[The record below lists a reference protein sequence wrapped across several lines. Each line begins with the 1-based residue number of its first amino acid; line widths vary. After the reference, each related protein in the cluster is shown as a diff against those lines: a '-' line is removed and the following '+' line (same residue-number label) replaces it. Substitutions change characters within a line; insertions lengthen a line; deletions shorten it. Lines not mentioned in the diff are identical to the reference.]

1 MAFPCRGPQEVLLAS
16 GSSLESQVL
25 ESQLREHL
33 GPPIGPPIQLGPR
46 PLRLDLGSVLLTG
59 TALGLLITSIR
70 LAVSAPS
77 LVYFLAYG
85 VTTAALAAGP
95 AAFLILRRARRAR
108 LSGFER
114 GLILEVQG
122 RRRTFLLEELRSLEM
137 KERDLG
143 GRSGGLMRWIALTGP
158 QGERVRFECFAP
170 HGAED
175 RLGSVLVY
183 LLARLVEIIE
193 RKVREGSTVV
203 GWDWVLSREGL
214 SAPADDHPIPL
225 DEIGAVTVRQHK
237 VGLWRP
243 TERYPFFVVP
253 DNSANA
259 LLLMALLSR
268 RLAEREE

>member
-1 MAFPCRGPQEVLLAS
+1 MASR
-16 GSSLESQVL
+16 SSLENQVQ

-33 GPPIGPPIQLGPR
+33 GPPIGPPIALGPK
-46 PLRLDLGSVLLTG
+46 PLRLDFASILLIG
-59 TALGLLITSIR
+59 FALGLLITSVR
-70 LAVSAPS
+70 LALSAPS
-77 LVYFLAYG
+77 LGYFLAYG

-108 LSGFER
+108 LSPFER

-122 RRRTFLLEELRSLEM
+122 RRRSFLLEDLRSLEM
-137 KERDLG
+137 KERDVG

-158 QGERVRFECFAP
+158 DGARVRCEHFAP

-175 RLGSVLVY
+175 RLGFALVF
-183 LLARLVEIIE
+183 LLAQLVEVTE
-193 RKVREGSTVV
+193 RKVQKGGIVS

-214 SAPADDHPIPL
+214 SAPADDHPMPL
-225 DEIGAVTVRQHK
+225 DEIGAVTVRNHK

-253 DNSANA
+253 DDSANA

-268 RLAEREE
+268 RLAERGEAS